1 MSRTIHPIFV
11 LLAAIVFCCFGATGR
26 SNEATLAQKKSPP
39 HLLIADLE
47 PTLDGKEVTVKF
59 TVTAL
64 EGISQLAT
72 EGQAPTFA
80 IETEKGEQKNELS
93 VWIEG
98 ELANVLNQ
106 LQLAAFQ
113 DNALKA
119 GTVIVASG
127 KLSKHKSIPN
137 LYFLNVSKWQDFRIL
152 PKKEEL

>member
-1 MSRTIHPIFV
+1 MSRTIYVV
-11 LLAAIVFCCFGATGR
+11 LVGLVFCSLGMSGQTA
-26 SNEATLAQKKSPP
+26 AQKQELQESPQT
-39 HLLIADLE
+39 LLIADLE
-47 PTLDGKEVTVKF
+47 PKLDGQDVTIQF
-59 TVTAL
+59 TVTGL
-64 EGISQLAT
+64 EGIAQLAK

-80 IETEKGEQKNELS
+80 IETEKGKQKNELS

-98 ELANVLNQ
+98 ELANVLNR